1 MWFLYNNA
9 AVVAVAVVCCV
20 FSWLYGG
27 TVASALLPAVPWLF
41 AVLFEVMLCFPQR
54 YPGESTLQAR
64 KRVWKGLKRD
74 PLTWLALAFCF
85 LLLIPFV
92 NKALCPSCD
101 YPAINFD
108 GMPQAAP
115 IPFLPYCVD
124 RAEHLN
130 VVLWFFP
137 ALLSMLAVKHSL
149 LKEGKRLVL
158 EMIVWNG
165 LALSAIGLIQ
175 HVAGAESPLWAEGWG
190 AKAYFFST
198 FGYPNMGGDYFTT
211 LFALAVAAW
220 RWRVDEGLNLRA
232 SSGHTQNESGHKY
245 FWSRNVMLIPSVVFF
260 LSAMMTLSRASI
272 VLASFLAL
280 LFFIHTFI
288 SFLSRMTTIKRV
300 KAIAINLIAI
310 TVIATLFYV
319 FFASRESLMQTGG
332 FRDEFNKEISTIS
345 ANAMLERAAGK
356 GQYHVRVATQIWLD
370 NILFGCGGWGYKHLC
385 IPKMTDEE
393 FEELQK
399 IGGINVH
406 NDFLQFLAEHGIV
419 GFGLLVFMVVLLVAP
434 IIKVW
439 RKLIIAAS
447 FMKGK
452 KKPPRPV
459 AIFSLPSSVFCIL
472 AAIVSTLLHSLA
484 DCPLR
489 SPAVLTLFFVSLA
502 ALDGFMPKLKTQ
514 D

>member
-9 AVVAVAVVCCV
+9 AVLAVAAICCV

-27 TVASALLPAVPWLF
+27 TVASALLPAIPWLF
-41 AVLFEVMLCFPQR
+41 AILLEVMLCFPQR
-54 YPGESTLQAR
+54 HSGETTFAAR
-64 KRVWKGLKRD
+64 KRVWCALKRD
-74 PLTWLALAFCF
+74 PLTWLVVVFYI

-92 NKALCPSCD
+92 NKALCPCCD

-108 GMPQAAP
+108 GARQSAP

-124 RAEHLN
+124 RMEHLN

-149 LKEGKRLVL
+149 LREGTRLVL
-158 EMIVWNG
+158 EMVVWNG

-175 HVAGAESPLWAEGWG
+175 HVMGADSPLWADGWG
-190 AKAYFFST
+190 QKAYFFST

-220 RWRVDEGLNLRA
+220 RWRADEALYRTAVEGARHET
-232 SSGHTQNESGHKY
+232 GHRQ
-245 FWSRNVMLIPSVVFF
+245 FWARNVMLIPAVVFF

-280 LFFIHTFI
+280 VFFVHTFI
-288 SFLSRMTTIKRV
+288 SFLSRMSNIRRV
-300 KAIAINLIAI
+300 KAIAVNFIAI
-310 TVIATLFYV
+310 IIIATSFYV
-319 FFASRESLMQTGG
+319 FFAARESLMQTGG
-332 FRDEFNKEISTIS
+332 FRDEFNKEISTLS

-393 FEELQK
+393 FDELQK

-406 NDFLQFLAEHGIV
+406 NDFLQFLAEHGTV
-419 GFGLLVFMVVLLVAP
+419 GFGLLAAMVVLLVAP
-434 IIKVW
+434 IVRVW
-439 RKLIIAAS
+439 RKLVVAAS

-452 KKPPRPV
+452 KRPPRPV
-459 AIFSLPSSVFCIL
+459 AVFSLPSPVFCIL
-472 AAIVSTLLHSLA
+472 AALVSTLFHSLA

-489 SPAVLTLFFVSLA
+489 SPAVLTLFFVALA
-502 ALDGFMPKLKTQ
+502 ALDGFMPKLKNH